1 MSSYNAGTLYKWD
14 DTADASSSGLSL
26 KTKDID
32 FGSPGRRKKIYL
44 VRISYKGNGTGVTV
58 KYSINGDN
66 NTELNFYR
74 LEDGGDSDRSNDD
87 TTPLQ
92 DVGVDDWVVGELV
105 PVAPITTAYSF
116 QLIFGGTAAADF
128 EINDISIV
136 YRAKNIK

>member
-1 MSSYNAGTLYKWD
+1 M
-14 DTADASSSGLSL
+14 